1 MKELIIKRD
10 SRKELELKSEKITG
24 ESESVEERIN
34 TAMEMEI
41 LDSIFRL

>member
-1 MKELIIKRD
+1 MKELIVKRE
-10 SRKELELKSEKITG
+10 SRKELELKGEKKTG
-24 ESESVEERIN
+24 ESESLEERMN

>member
-1 MKELIIKRD
+1 MK
-10 SRKELELKSEKITG
+10 STKESALKGEKKTG
-24 ESESVEERIN
+24 ESESLEERMN